1 VFACTALSEGER
13 DVCEAV
19 LRMGGF
25 HLGADLVPAKG
36 CRNVLVTASEAD
48 GSSSKTLHVRI
59 PFRSLPAFRK
69 TAEKVVDFLE
79 GKFNWPV
86 IVVANRTIISKW
98 GKHSHHIKTQFMIN
112 IENSCSIIT

>member
-25 HLGADLVPAKG
+25 QLGADLAPAKG

-48 GSSSKTLHVRI
+48 SSSSSG
-59 PFRSLPAFRK
+59 FRVTRATSKLWSCLAMGGMVISHTWLF
-69 TAEKVVDFLE
+69 ASVVNQHPLRSPHRCASDLSQVL
-79 GKFNWPV
+79 G
-86 IVVANRTIISKW
+86 
-98 GKHSHHIKTQFMIN
+98 G
-112 IENSCSIIT
+112 